1 MPYGEKLKTIKKD
14 RGLTNVAIHKM
25 CNVPLATV
33 TRLFDEKN
41 LSGNFETF
49 VSIARGLNI
58 SLDELAGLKPPSVSV
73 EEVHN
78 SYSEILTKKDA
89 LIAEKDS
96 IIVEKDNEI
105 TEKDKIIQL
114 LKDGYQREH
123 KGKNRLTSV
132 LAIVAIL
139 VLIVF
144 AIDVLNG
151 HIGHIRY

>member
-78 SYSEILTKKDA
+78 SYSEILAKKDA

-96 IIVEKDNEI
+96 IIAEKDN
-105 TEKDKIIQL
+105 IIQV

-132 LAIVAIL
+132 LAIVTIL

>member
-78 SYSEILTKKDA
+78 SYSEISAKKDA

-96 IIVEKDNEI
+96 IIAEKDN
-105 TEKDKIIQL
+105 IIQV

-132 LAIVAIL
+132 LAIVTIL